1 MIYYSDFAKIMFK
14 NANGHLLVYHFYL
27 SDFGLKLTHFISKTY
42 KKIFSPS
49 AFFFSVNKIGIVYKC
64 FPISK

>member
-49 AFFFSVNKIGIVYKC
+49 AFFFQLIKLE
-64 FPISK
+64 